1 MSDLNPTEIYRRY
14 QRKEIDKAVAVGYL
28 KSFIENSNE
37 ENLRVRSVELLSEMN
52 LEVSE
57 VFKFF
62 EYLVTSDLNEE
73 IRLTAAKVIINNFLE
88 EGENLLKWIFK
99 HEQSSDCL
107 LEIYDALASRKS
119 ALVKDLLVI
128 MEETIGMNYLIHY
141 DLLPKEAMALE
152 LLGRHLCKL
161 YVFLD
166 LTKWIFRNLK
176 IKNQRVF
183 SIEIDKLYNSIN
195 SKFFSLFSGLQELRL
210 IDCKLN
216 EAFYLSGITSLMISG
231 TEEGQLGSIDDIKG
245 FENLKNLRNLD
256 LSINYISEITKL
268 ENLTNLV
275 NLDLSQNDIS
285 EIKGLKT
292 LKSLEVLNLEC
303 NNIRE
308 IKNLENLVSLRELN
322 LSDNKEIPEIKGLR
336 KLKNLEILRLF
347 NNYMVNEIKELE
359 GLNNL
364 KILDISKDSAMID
377 FDVIKEFLTW
387 KSPFKDG
394 IDVKEIIK
402 NNKIIHERYDEY
414 RKKLEKYKDY
424 IKEIK
429 GLDTLTDLEELFLE
443 GNSITEIKGLEKLKN
458 LKVLNLSGNKI
469 TEIKGLENLK
479 KLKKLIL
486 VDNKIIP
493 IKGLEG
499 LENDLG
505 VYEPQKFVE
514 YCYEKKKWAI

>member
-1 MSDLNPTEIYRRY
+1 
-14 QRKEIDKAVAVGYL
+14 
-28 KSFIENSNE
+28 
-37 ENLRVRSVELLSEMN
+37 
-52 LEVSE
+52 
-57 VFKFF
+57 
-62 EYLVTSDLNEE
+62 VTSDLSEQ
-73 IRLTAAKVIINNFLE
+73 IRPTAAKVIINNFLE
-88 EGENLLKWIFK
+88 EGENLLKLIFK
-99 HEQSSDCL
+99 HEQSCDCL
-107 LEIYDALASRKS
+107 LGIYNALTNKKS
-119 ALVKDLLVI
+119 ASIKDLLLL
-128 MEETIGMNYLIHY
+128 MEETIGKKYLIYY

-161 YVFLD
+161 YVFHD
-166 LTKWIFRNLK
+166 LTEWIFRNLK
-176 IKNQRVF
+176 IKSQRVV
-183 SIEIDKLYNSIN
+183 SIEINNLHNSIN
-195 SKFFSLFSGLQELRL
+195 SKFFSLFSGLQELKL

-216 EAFYLSGITSLMISG
+216 DALYLTEILSLRITG
-231 TEEGQLGSIDDIKG
+231 TEEGQLDSIDDIEG
-245 FENLKNLRNLD
+245 FENLINLRNLD
-256 LSINYISEITKL
+256 LSTNYISEMTKL
-268 ENLTNLV
+268 EKLVNLV
-275 NLDLSQNDIS
+275 NLDLSQNEIS
-285 EIKGLKT
+285 EIKGLEN
-292 LKSLEVLNLEC
+292 LNNLEVLNLEW

-402 NNKIIHERYDEY
+402 NNKIINERYDEY
-414 RKKLEKYKDY
+414 RKKLKKYRDY

-429 GLDTLTDLEELFLE
+429 GLDTLTNLEELFLE

-458 LKVLNLSGNKI
+458 LNVLNLSGNKI

-486 VDNKIIP
+486 VDNQIIP
-493 IKGLEG
+493 IKGLEGLEG

-505 VYEPQKFVE
+505 VYEPQKFVD
-514 YCYEKKKWAI
+514 YCLKKKMRYLLNIYDMRFFKNNDDNRRDDYNSVNRR